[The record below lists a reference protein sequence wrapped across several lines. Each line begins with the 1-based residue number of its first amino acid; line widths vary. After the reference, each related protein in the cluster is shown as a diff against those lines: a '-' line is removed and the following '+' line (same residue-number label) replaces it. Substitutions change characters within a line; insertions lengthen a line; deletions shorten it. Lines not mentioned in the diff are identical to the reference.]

1 VGTLPAHFVR
11 HNIWFAT
18 AELGSCCDHAQ
29 PWLVLSA
36 NITKCKAIT
45 ARKERK
51 KKTTRFGINLMR
63 SQVFYRA
70 AQDQHSN
77 VNKKQAI
84 FTGNECAAIL
94 FEQQMFAHGLSQS
107 SMHCITSEIFKH
119 FLPL

>member
-1 VGTLPAHFVR
+1 LYVTTYGLQQLSWVVAVTMLSHGLYCLQTLQSVR
-11 HNIWFAT
+11 PSQQ
-18 AELGSCCDHAQ
+18 E
-29 PWLVLSA
+29 
-36 NITKCKAIT
+36 KK
-45 ARKERK
+45 KK